1 MQRVREIL
9 MNNHLIRNN
18 RDKVSE
24 YLNEIY
30 KMSEGF
36 IEEDIKVLE
45 ELLNDIDDW
54 KICCEELEF
63 KIKSLHQFNSDV
75 KTIKEN
81 DKTEEL
87 IIF

>member
-63 KIKSLHQFNSDV
+63 KIKSHHKFYTDDKPSED
-75 KTIKEN
+75 N
-81 DKTEEL
+81 DKTNEL

>member
-1 MQRVREIL
+1 MLRVKEIV
-9 MNNHLIRNN
+9 MSKYQIRRS
-18 RDKVSE
+18 RDKVSQ

-30 KMSEGF
+30 VMSEGF
-36 IEEDIKVLE
+36 IEMDIKVLE

-75 KTIKEN
+75 KPIKEN